1 MLDVQIAAIGEN
13 SPLTCLVPDLKGI
26 SPDDAFSRVPYEKGH
41 TLLFHLE
48 ELAGGP
54 GKWNITTIK
63 SVFKSV
69 LLGFWT
75 LSILQG

>member
-1 MLDVQIAAIGEN
+1 MYLNAVQIATLGEN

-26 SPDDAFSRVPYEKGH
+26 SPDDAFSIVPYEKGH

-54 GKWNITTIK
+54 GE
-63 SVFKSV
+63 
-69 LLGFWT
+69 
-75 LSILQG
+75 